1 VLNLVE
7 ANLQVFISVFGL
19 GLCYAFERWYYD
31 PDFKEKRNSI
41 FFTILCVTTCIALFL
56 IATLF
61 PLSGVLSGVLF
72 ESQAYADIFR
82 LMLINAGFEI
92 IAQTPNSLIR
102 LREKPFLFTTAN
114 LSKLVTSIIA
124 TVVFIVHFRLG
135 LKGVYYAQL
144 TGILVYFLILSRFLL
159 SHIHI
164 GFEWKVLKDMIRFRF
179 PFLLPVIALNVFNFN
194 DRFVLSNTVGVID
207 AGIYSLG
214 AKLANTI
221 KVFLITA
228 IWLAITPTIYKMMN
242 DPYNKRFYSKVM
254 TYLSFTVIIFVMI
267 FSFYGREVVMLLAKE
282 ESYIDAYKVI
292 PIVSLGIFFGLL
304 KDISMI
310 GLNITKK
317 TKSIATTTILVTILN
332 LLLNILLVPW
342 LGIMGAASSGLIA
355 QFIFFIIIYIAAQKY
370 YTIPYEMGKVTTMV
384 VIASILYILSSFTEP
399 LSVLWIRV
407 FIKFILICSFPFI
420 LYIVGFYEAVEI
432 ASMRGFWNK
441 WKNPMHWK
449 ENFSSLRMKD

>member
-1 VLNLVE
+1 
-7 ANLQVFISVFGL
+7 
-19 GLCYAFERWYYD
+19 
-31 PDFKEKRNSI
+31 
-41 FFTILCVTTCIALFL
+41 
-56 IATLF
+56 
-61 PLSGVLSGVLF
+61 
-72 ESQAYADIFR
+72 
-82 LMLINAGFEI
+82 
-92 IAQTPNSLIR
+92 
-102 LREKPFLFTTAN
+102 
-114 LSKLVTSIIA
+114 
-124 TVVFIVHFRLG
+124 
-135 LKGVYYAQL
+135 
-144 TGILVYFLILSRFLL
+144 
-159 SHIHI
+159 
-164 GFEWKVLKDMIRFRF
+164 
-179 PFLLPVIALNVFNFN
+179 
-194 DRFVLSNTVGVID
+194 
-207 AGIYSLG
+207 
-214 AKLANTI
+214 
-221 KVFLITA
+221 
-228 IWLAITPTIYKMMN
+228 
-242 DPYNKRFYSKVM
+242 
-254 TYLSFTVIIFVMI
+254 
-267 FSFYGREVVMLLAKE
+267 
-282 ESYIDAYKVI
+282 
-292 PIVSLGIFFGLL
+292 
-304 KDISMI
+304 MI